1 MMRRLAAVT
10 VFPLLLMLF
19 APGAQARERLHLPA
33 PLVAAIAA
41 ACPDCV
47 TRGVIACGDTDVRTG
62 PKYLDHAFRGEPPS
76 AYVMSW
82 PMGDKDMRRL
92 SETLPLDAANAAI
105 AAAFAKMT
113 LVAVTP
119 DHGARAL
126 PPPKARAAIPPPLH
140 ACLADPAKPWGCC
153 AAGCGEQECC
163 EKSLGS
169 HRISA
174 DWQDPET
181 SETLSLR
188 WSRNGGTRLTRVD
201 AAGTKTSYACLAWG
215 PLRLD

>member
-10 VFPLLLMLF
+10 VFPLLLMLS
-19 APGAQARERLHLPA
+19 ATGADARERLHLPA
-33 PLVAAIAA
+33 ALVAAITA
-41 ACPDCV
+41 ACPDCA

-62 PKYLDHAFRGEPPS
+62 PKYLDHAFQGAPPR

-92 SETLPLDAANAAI
+92 SETLPLDAANTAI
-105 AAAFAKMT
+105 AAAFAEMT
-113 LVAVTP
+113 LVAATP

-126 PPPKARAAIPPPLH
+126 PAPKTSAALPPALH
-140 ACLADPAKPWGCC
+140 ACLADPDKPWGCC
-153 AAGCGEQECC
+153 AAGCGEDECC

-169 HRISA
+169 PRIRA
-174 DWQDPET
+174 DWQDPESAESLT
-181 SETLSLR
+181 LR

-201 AAGTKTSYACLAWG
+201 AEGTKTSYACLAWG